1 MTPEAVKALAQELTR
16 RRDGQL
22 VLGRRLAAAEVTR
35 MGPADFERA
44 AATALKDLLPLYRL
58 R

>member
-1 MTPEAVKALAQELTR
+1 LTR

-22 VLGRRLAAAEVTR
+22 VLGRRLAAAEVSR
-35 MGPADFERA
+35 MRPADFEQAARA
-44 AATALKDLLPLYRL
+44 AFKDLVPLYRL